1 MWTYSQNTGDL
12 LDPKGNKVGTGYS
25 GNGPGL
31 NNPAMESVADV
42 GPIPK
47 GNYSIG
53 PPYVHPTEGP
63 YVMNLIPMLGTDT
76 LGRSAFHIHGDNI
89 KMDHSASKGCII
101 LNHYLREYIWES
113 GCHGI
118 TVII

>member
-42 GPIPK
+42 S
-47 GNYSIG
+47 SI
-53 PPYVHPTEGP
+53 
-63 YVMNLIPMLGTDT
+63 
-76 LGRSAFHIHGDNI
+76 
-89 KMDHSASKGCII
+89 
-101 LNHYLREYIWES
+101 
-113 GCHGI
+113 
-118 TVII
+118 